1 MGARLV
7 PLALLLIAA
16 GAGCAT
22 TPAPPPPSGTTA
34 DLVRLRSASIEY
46 YQAGPVDPVVEVR
59 VILDTTATRHTDSTT
74 ILWDPAFAE
83 RFTFLRSDPPPWRVR
98 VDENGWGSLDTS
110 GVIPGQ
116 YGTFRLYFAA
126 GTYEPLE
133 PRLRVVANGDTT
145 VADVFASA
153 SHLKWQAP
161 TPQQQAFEHGPLSAL
176 AAVARIA
183 PAQERPS
190 FVAGAALSAVLL
202 ALTLGGS
209 LMAFRLAR

>member
-1 MGARLV
+1 MV
-7 PLALLLIAA
+7 SLALALVVACI
-16 GAGCAT
+16 GCAT
-22 TPAPPPPSGTTA
+22 PPPAPPPPSGIPA

-59 VILDTTATRHTDSTT
+59 VILYTTATRHTDSTT
-74 ILWDPAFAE
+74 ILWEPTFAE

-133 PRLRVVANGDTT
+133 PRLRIIANGNTT
-145 VADVFASA
+145 VADVSASA

-161 TPQQQAFEHGPLSAL
+161 TPQQEAFERGPLSAL
-176 AAVARIA
+176 SAVAGIA

-190 FVAGAALSAVLL
+190 FVVGAALSGVLL

>member
-1 MGARLV
+1 MI
-7 PLALLLIAA
+7 PLALAFVVA
-16 GAGCAT
+16 GVACAT
-22 TPAPPPPSGTTA
+22 TPPAPPPPSGSPA

-83 RFTFLRSDPPPWRVR
+83 RFTFLTSDPAPWRVR

-110 GVIPGQ
+110 GIIPGQ

-133 PRLRVVANGDTT
+133 PRLRVIANGNTA

-153 SHLKWQAP
+153 PHLKWQAP
-161 TPQQQAFEHGPLSAL
+161 TPEQQAFEHGPLAAL
-176 AAVARIA
+176 SRVAGIA
-183 PAQERPS
+183 PAEERPS
-190 FVAGAALSAVLL
+190 FVVGAALSGVLL

-209 LMAFRLAR
+209 LMAIRLAR